1 MSRLTESY
9 WPAQQE
15 GEFANMTVGRMME
28 DLAERLPN
36 HRALV
41 YSVPG
46 ETDRIWTYAELVRD
60 AKEVARALLA
70 RFSPGD
76 RIAIWGPNSAEWL
89 LVQHGAAFAG
99 IVLVTLNP
107 AYVAPELEYVLRQSR
122 AVGLI
127 HAQEV
132 RGVRLG
138 EVAASVADRL
148 PELRERISLADWD
161 LFIADADPATSLPDV
176 SPDDPALIQYTSGTT
191 GAAKGVLLH
200 HRGVVNSAR
209 FVAQRVGMPEGVV
222 SVSPMP
228 LFHIGGC
235 GTMELGTMSRGGTL
249 VMVPGFDPGQVLEL
263 VERFH
268 ADVTFAVPTML
279 LGLLEHPDLARRDLS
294 SLTTVMSGGA
304 SVPAELV
311 RRVKDLLGSA
321 FTISYGQTE
330 TCGPAYQSAP
340 TDGLVEQVETVG
352 RALPFTESKIVDPDT
367 GEIVSLGV
375 QGEVCARGDQTML
388 GYFEMPDATRVAI
401 DDGGWL
407 HSGDLGTMDEN
418 GFIRITG
425 RIKDMIIRGGENV
438 YPLEVENVLYG
449 HAGVADISVIG
460 IPDEKWGERVVGIVR
475 PADPAAPPAPEELA
489 AFASQKLARFKV
501 PVEWHFVDGFPLT
514 ASGKI
519 QKFILR
525 DQFRRDN

>member
-1 MSRLTESY
+1 MSLLTESY
-9 WPAQQE
+9 WPARHE
-15 GEFANMTVGRMME
+15 GEFANMTVGQMME
-28 DLAERLPN
+28 ELAERVPDR
-36 HRALV
+36 RALV
-41 YSVPG
+41 FAVPG
-46 ETDRIWTYAELVRD
+46 KTDRIWSYAELVRD
-60 AKEVARALLA
+60 AKQVARALLA
-70 RFSPGD
+70 HFSPGD
-76 RIAIWGPNSAEWL
+76 RVAIWGPNSAEWL

-107 AYVAPELEYVLRQSR
+107 AYVARELEYVLRQSR

-127 HAQEV
+127 HADQV
-132 RGVRLG
+132 RGVQLG
-138 EVAASVADRL
+138 EVAASVATRL

-161 LFIADADPATSLPDV
+161 RFIADANPATTLPDV

-191 GAAKGVLLH
+191 GTAKGVLLH

-235 GTMELGTMSRGGTL
+235 GTMEFGTMSRAGTL
-249 VMVPGFDPGQVLEL
+249 VMVPGFDPAQVLEL
-263 VERFH
+263 IERFH

-279 LGLLEHPDLARRDLS
+279 LGLLEHPDLAVRDLS

-311 RRVKDLLGSA
+311 RRVKDILGSA

-340 TDGLVEQVETVG
+340 TDGITEQVETVG
-352 RALPFTESKIVDPDT
+352 RALPFTESKVVDPET
-367 GEIVSLGV
+367 GEIVPLGV

-388 GYFEMPDATRVAI
+388 GYFEMPEATQTAI
-401 DDGGWL
+401 DDAGWL

-449 HAGVADISVIG
+449 HPDVADIAVIG
-460 IPDEKWGERVVGIVR
+460 IPDDKWGERVAGIVR
-475 PADPAAPPAPEELA
+475 PTDPMSPPAPQELVDFA
-489 AFASQKLARFKV
+489 AERLARFKV

-525 DQFRRDN
+525 DQFTSVT